1 MKDPKKS
8 LSSKSLQDLKAL
20 LEAKSI
26 SLPYCRVS
34 IPVQEMKLGPEAERA
49 LFQKAMEGV
58 APISHENCVERIS
71 EFRPPERKSEKDEE
85 EAEERETLSRLIRLV
100 KDGRGFEI
108 EDTPEYIEGAS
119 GDVPAGTAKNLH
131 RGKYSIQAPLDL
143 HGLNAEDA
151 KDVFEKFLKWAVVT
165 GKRGVLI
172 IHGRGLASPAEPV
185 LKTKVIEW
193 MTHGSWRKWVAA
205 YASARL
211 YDGGAGATYVLL
223 RSRPAAKKTKRQ
235 QK

>member
-1 MKDPKKS
+1 MKPRKTS
-8 LSSKSLQDLKAL
+8 LSSKSLQDLRAL

-34 IPVQEMKLGPEAERA
+34 IPVEEVKVGPEVEET

-58 APISHENCVERIS
+58 APISHENCVERIL
-71 EFRPPERKSEKDEE
+71 EFRPPDRKGATKKGNQE
-85 EAEERETLSRLIRLV
+85 EAETLSRLTRLV
-100 KDGRGFEI
+100 KEGKGFEI
-108 EDTPEYIEGAS
+108 ADTPEYIEGTS
-119 GDVPAGTAKNLH
+119 RDVPAGTAENLH
-131 RGKYSIQAPLDL
+131 RGKYSIQAHLDL
-143 HGLNAEDA
+143 HGLNVEEA
-151 KDVFEKFLKWAVVT
+151 KQVFGKFLKWAVVA

-193 MTHGSWRKWVAA
+193 MTHGPWRKWVAA

-211 YDGGAGATYVLL
+211 YDGGTGATYVLL
-223 RSRPAAKKTKRQ
+223 RSRPATKRP
-235 QK
+235 KGK